1 MGSRLRLGFGIAA
14 AVAAA
19 ALIAACAWVNYEA
32 LTEFYG
38 SGPPYYGRT
47 TNMDK
52 WSDPIPMLVTI
63 DLAVLVVALGLV
75 TACVWL
81 ARIQEYRPQGGSP
94 EEQRAAEPHQGG
106 QRPLQDSP
114 RPPDQRA

>member
-1 MGSRLRLGFGIAA
+1 MEHDGGPSRLRLGFGIAA
-14 AVAAA
+14 AVASA
-19 ALIAACAWVNYEA
+19 ALIAACVWVNYEA

-81 ARIQEYRPQGGSP
+81 VAGRSP
-94 EEQRAAEPHQGG
+94 YSGE
-106 QRPLQDSP
+106 
-114 RPPDQRA
+114 